1 MKDKIPVLLGL
12 DDDQEICEIVQGI
25 GEQAG
30 FAVTMKTSAG
40 PFQEMLRLLEPD
52 VIMLDLQM
60 SGMDGVQVLRFL
72 ADQGVKAGIL
82 LMSGMDERTIA
93 SAEQYALS
101 RGLRV
106 LNTLQK
112 PFLPEEMLE
121 KLLFAKAATESLTA
135 ADLRKAIDRNELL
148 VYYQPTLR
156 RFADGSWDVAT
167 MEALVRWNHPER
179 GVLAP
184 NAFIEMSERQGLSRA
199 ITDFVTQTG
208 VEQLKSWHAAKL
220 NIGLRVNVPATLIT
234 DIDFPDRLEAILV
247 AHEIDP
253 ADLTIEITETA
264 TLDRHSD
271 TFDILTRLRV
281 KNINL
286 AIDDFGIGY
295 SSLTQL
301 FQMPFNEMKIDKSL
315 VLRVPQSKEAR
326 IMIDALV
333 ELAHKLNLTVCAEGV
348 ESEETLDF
356 LTTVGCDSAQGFF
369 ISPPIAAAKV
379 PDVVRGWDAQQKRSQ
394 QRRLTGS

>member
-208 VEQLKSWHAAKL
+208 AEQLKSWHAAKL
-220 NIGLRVNVPATLIT
+220 NIGLRINVPATLIT

>member
-82 LMSGMDERTIA
+82 LVSGMDERTIA

-208 VEQLKSWHAAKL
+208 AEQLKSWHAAKL
-220 NIGLRVNVPATLIT
+220 NIGLRINVPATLIT

>member
-40 PFQEMLRLLEPD
+40 PFQESLRLLEPD

-82 LMSGMDERTIA
+82 LVSGMDERTIA

-208 VEQLKSWHAAKL
+208 AEQLKSWHAAKL
-220 NIGLRVNVPATLIT
+220 NIGLRINVPATLIT